1 MFLVGHPNVKVF
13 VTQGGLQSLE
23 EALYANV
30 PVVGMPQV
38 ADQFFNVKRAVDR
51 GIGVE
56 VNFKKLQKQKFKEAI
71 LEVAGN
77 PT

>member
-1 MFLVGHPNVKVF
+1 MKVF
-13 VTQGGLQSLE
+13 VTQGGLQSIE

-56 VNFKKLQKQKFKEAI
+56 VDFKNLRREEFKEAI
-71 LEVAGN
+71 MEVAGN
-77 PT
+77 PMYAPFRI